1 MKTKILYL
9 PQEKIN
15 QLVDIYNWLSNKPE
29 DIKIVSEQYNLI
41 SDIINDDETVKK
53 LSGFLIFDYYVN
65 QRNEIV
71 ASLAK
76 KDEFQNVILKGEK
89 DV

>member
-1 MKTKILYL
+1 MKTKIFYL

-29 DIKIVSEQYNLI
+29 EIKIVSEQYNLI
-41 SDIINDDETVKK
+41 NDIINDDETVKK